1 MKFFVHDVFV
11 WKLLEGCHLV
21 AIFHIKEH
29 QKGRKII
36 MFASKYFNIGQVVVT
51 HGINN
56 TMTENERFALEV
68 ALCLKRFCVKDF
80 GNLSDEDKQVN
91 EEALKYPDDLY
102 LLGAYQTSV
111 GKIWIITNATET
123 VGMNITTV
131 LFPDER

>member
-1 MKFFVHDVFV
+1 
-11 WKLLEGCHLV
+11 
-21 AIFHIKEH
+21 
-29 QKGRKII
+29 

-68 ALCLKRFCVKDF
+68 ALCLRRYCIKDW
-80 GNLSDEDKQVN
+80 GNLSEEDKQTN

-102 LLGAYQTSV
+102 LLGSYQTSV

-123 VGMNITTV
+123 VGENVTTV

>member
-1 MKFFVHDVFV
+1 MKFFVHDVFA

-36 MFASKYFNIGQVVVT
+36 MFASKYFNVGKVVVT

-68 ALCLKRFCVKDF
+68 ALCLRRFCVKDF
-80 GNLSDEDKQVN
+80 GNLSEEDKQTN

-102 LLGAYQTSV
+102 LLGAYQTCA

-123 VGMNITTV
+123 VGENITTV

>member
-21 AIFHIKEH
+21 AIFLYKRTPE
-29 QKGRKII
+29 RTENN

-56 TMTENERFALEV
+56 IMTQNERFALEV
-68 ALCLKRFCVKDF
+68 ALCLRRYCIKDW
-80 GNLSDEDKQVN
+80 GKLSEEDIQTN
-91 EEALKYPDDLY
+91 EEALKYPEDLY
-102 LLGAYQTSV
+102 LLGSYQTSV

-123 VGMNITTV
+123 VGENVTTV

>member
-56 TMTENERFALEV
+56 IMTENERFALEV
-68 ALCLKRFCVKDF
+68 ALCLRRYCFKDW
-80 GNLSDEDKQVN
+80 GNLSDEDVQTN

-102 LLGAYQTSV
+102 LLGSYQTCA

-123 VGMNITTV
+123 MGMNVTTV